1 MTQPMQNIQWRLKR
15 STLEKRA
22 NNHGL
27 TIRNDGEDSYMLAD
41 ISTSILAA
49 PRAMTLE
56 QIANWLDDLDA
67 QNAE

>member
-1 MTQPMQNIQWRLKR
+1 MRPMQSIQWRLKR
-15 STLEKRA
+15 STLENRA
-22 NNHGL
+22 NEHGL
-27 TIRNDGEDSYMLAD
+27 TICNDGEDSYMLAD
-41 ISTSILAA
+41 TSTSILAS